1 MLRQLRPGTPQRG
14 LQSNALVHAAK
25 LYLEQVQ
32 VVQFPVLDD
41 NYGLLIHD
49 AKTGATATI
58 DSPDAQAILEQC
70 DQLGWKLSH
79 ILNTH
84 HHADHA
90 GGNLELKERTGCEII
105 GPRADQDRI
114 PGIDVALG
122 DGDVAYIS
130 EGLCAHVIDTPGH
143 TKGHIVY
150 HFDRIDTAFVGDTL
164 FSLGCG
170 RLFEG
175 TPAQMWDSLQKLM
188 ALPDDTTIYCAH
200 EYTLA
205 NAEFAMSVEPGNKD
219 LIERVRDV
227 RRLRAANQPTVP
239 TSLKLEKATN
249 PFLRAK
255 SSIELQQVVG
265 LEGADP
271 LDVFA
276 KTRALKDSF

>member
-1 MLRQLRPGTPQRG
+1 M
-14 LQSNALVHAAK
+14 
-25 LYLEQVQ
+25 
-32 VVQFPVLDD
+32 
-41 NYGLLIHD
+41 
-49 AKTGATATI
+49 
-58 DSPDAQAILEQC
+58 
-70 DQLGWKLSH
+70 
-79 ILNTH
+79 
-84 HHADHA
+84 
-90 GGNLELKERTGCEII
+90 
-105 GPRADQDRI
+105 
-114 PGIDVALG
+114 
-122 DGDVAYIS
+122 AYIS
-130 EGLCAHVIDTPGH
+130 DGLCAHVIDTPGH

-170 RLFEG
+170 RLFEVCHQCGAGCAVLTVGWQG

-188 ALPDDTTIYCAH
+188 SLPDDTTVYCAH
-200 EYTLA
+200 EYTVSSPHAVCWLVTLPVLKLA

-227 RRLRAANQPTVP
+227 KRLRAENQPTVP

-255 SSIELQQVVG
+255 SSIELQQVLG